1 MLSRFTKTLPDG
13 LNRQHVVHV
22 REGRQGSRAH
32 APTHHAALTNPPA
45 PLLHPLLATP
55 PLHVQ
60 HTQHMQSDDRL
71 FLGLDSSTQGLK
83 ATAVD
88 AANNVV
94 YSAAINYDESLPDF
108 KTENGMHTEG
118 A

>member
-1 MLSRFTKTLPDG
+1 MLTRLTTTLRVGP
-13 LNRQHVVHV
+13 NSQRVVHV
-22 REGRQGSRAH
+22 RAGVDWN
-32 APTHHAALTNPPA
+32 HHATLTHPIPA
-45 PLLHPLLATP
+45 LHPRLTP
-55 PLHVQ
+55 PPLCAQ

-108 KTENGMHTEG
+108 KTDNGMHTEG
-118 A
+118 T

>member
-1 MLSRFTKTLPDG
+1 
-13 LNRQHVVHV
+13 
-22 REGRQGSRAH
+22 
-32 APTHHAALTNPPA
+32 
-45 PLLHPLLATP
+45 
-55 PLHVQ
+55 
-60 HTQHMQSDDRL
+60 MQSDDRL

-118 A
+118 T